1 MVLSCARSPPS
12 FSVDCFLG
20 YLEIPFSANPFLKML
35 SAPLLKVL
43 LQLNSRYALPHSE
56 QRHSCTSHFILAVT
70 LTPLLAPL
78 HIQLIEKQT
87 QTSYTSC
94 CYPSGPRFPCTGAAT
109 VTRLSKRWMHKA
121 TGATSHRSHPNCT
134 QKCSFSLHG
143 ARNLT

>member
-12 FSVDCFLG
+12 FSVVCFLG

-35 SAPLLKVL
+35 SAPLPKLL
-43 LQLNSRYALPHSE
+43 LQLNSHYTLPHSK

-70 LTPLLAPL
+70 LIPLLAPL

-94 CYPSGPRFPCTGAAT
+94 RYPSGAGFPALAAIVQPR
-109 VTRLSKRWMHKA
+109 
-121 TGATSHRSHPNCT
+121 
-134 QKCSFSLHG
+134 
-143 ARNLT
+143 